1 MPQIRRGNR
10 DNLGIF
16 LKTDFV
22 TPLLNHLVET
32 ALVRVTTYVFVEIRK
47 INFELSSVSPLIYST
62 VFIHMILAFRGSYSA
77 LQCIYSGLVALAVK

>member
-22 TPLLNHLVET
+22 TPLLNHHVET
-32 ALVRVTTYVFVEIRK
+32 ALVRVTTCVFVEIRK
-47 INFELSSVSPLIYST
+47 IVSPLIYST